1 MVLDDF
7 ARLISDK
14 EQKPNK
20 FTVAMGRLIQA
31 AREEAGLSQAELA
44 EKVYRRRA
52 TISDIETGKADVD
65 TTLLSLLAMALDKP
79 IIYFFPE
86 FALNERKQSK
96 LSAIETELLFQF
108 SQIENEEIR
117 KAAVK
122 QIKDLADLF
131 K

>member
-65 TTLLSLLAMALDKP
+65 TTLLSLLAMVLDKP
-79 IIYFFPE
+79 ISYFFPE
-86 FALNERKQSK
+86 FAIRQFKKEK
-96 LSAIETELLFQF
+96 LSVLEIELLRQF
-108 SQIENEEIR
+108 NLIDDEKLQ
-117 KAAVK
+117 KTAVK
-122 QIKDLADLF
+122 QITDLADLF

>member
-1 MVLDDF
+1 MVLEDF

-20 FTVAMGRLIQA
+20 FTLAMGKLIQA
-31 AREEAGLSQAELA
+31 AREESGLSQSELA

-65 TTLLSLLAMALDKP
+65 TILLALLAFTLDKP
-79 IIYFFPE
+79 IIYFFPD
-86 FALNERKQSK
+86 FAIRELKQEK
-96 LSAIETELLFQF
+96 LSALETEMLHQF
-108 SQIENEEIR
+108 NIIEDKDLKI
-117 KAAVK
+117 AAIK
-122 QIKDLADLF
+122 QVTDLADLF